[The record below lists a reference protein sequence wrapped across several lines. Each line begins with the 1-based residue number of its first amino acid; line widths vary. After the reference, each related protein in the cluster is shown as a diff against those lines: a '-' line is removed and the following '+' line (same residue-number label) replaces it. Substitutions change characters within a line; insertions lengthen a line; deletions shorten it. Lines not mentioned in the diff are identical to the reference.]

1 MAKPEWGS
9 KRICQSC
16 GAKFYDF
23 GKTPI
28 VCPACNATFDP
39 EAVLKSRRG
48 KLPVQKEKVKPAKSK
63 ADEQHDEAMMEDDDI
78 ALDEDDEAE
87 GEEDLEDASELGE
100 DDIEVEVEQED
111 KET

>member
-16 GAKFYDF
+16 GAKFYDL

-28 VCPACNATFDP
+28 VCPSCATTFDP

-48 KLPVQKEKVKPAKSK
+48 KAPVQKEKARPVKSK
-63 ADEQHDEAMMEDDDI
+63 VDEQHDEAVMEDDDI